1 LVGAYAVPQ
10 NSSWKMSILRSTV
23 QLFNRV
29 RERENWPRADR
40 KENAEKEQF
49 GRKMP
54 RQSGCLAA
62 KATGSTICD
71 LEKKRFMTIL
81 ASLTSEVHLKLRRS
95 DRLSRIRAKDIFRV

>member
-1 LVGAYAVPQ
+1 MVGAYAVSQ
-10 NSSWKMSILRSTV
+10 NSVDPTV
-23 QLFNRV
+23 QLFNRGRERV
-29 RERENWPRADR
+29 RERENWPHTGR
-40 KENAEKEQF
+40 KEDAEKEQF
-49 GRKMP
+49 GRKML

-95 DRLSRIRAKDIFRV
+95 DQLSRIRAKDIFRV